1 MKVACI
7 NIIAA
12 PRFRAATSAE
22 RSGTVDSDAPLSA
35 LSSSER
41 NAGARL
47 RQNAVDH
54 VTSDVGQSEVAT
66 LVAIGQPL
74 VIDPQ

>member
-1 MKVACI
+1 MKVACT
-7 NIIAA
+7 NIVAV
-12 PRFRAATSAE
+12 PRFRAAKPME
-22 RSGTVDSDAPLSA
+22 RSDAGAPLSA

-47 RQNAVDH
+47 RQNAVNH
-54 VTSDVGQSEVAT
+54 VTSDVCQSEVAS